1 MSRADVSLLTWIR
14 RWSWRGLHALS
25 GLQERLRRR
34 FTPAGRVL
42 LAGTFAAGLFG
53 VDTRQSLS
61 FQAFSLG
68 AALLLLAWLG
78 SLRRPRGIHANRQLP
93 RYATV
98 GEVCRY
104 RVEVEN
110 RGVRPAGGLTL
121 SEELPDPRP
130 SLEFFLNTPV
140 AGESRA
146 NPVDRLFTYPR
157 WHRLLQLGVRA
168 AASPA
173 RPLADLAPGSRQ
185 TVEMELTPRR
195 RGVLRLDALRIARS
209 EPLGLGWSAQRTA
222 PPQRLLVLPRRYP
235 VPPQR
240 PPGRRRLQPGGVSL
254 ASAVGDSREFIG
266 LRDYRPG
273 DSPRHIHW
281 AAWARSGEPVVKEY
295 QDEYFSR
302 QALILDSF
310 AGPRRE
316 ADFEAAVSVAASFV
330 EPLQGGDALLDLM
343 FVADRA
349 YTFTGGRGLISP
361 RGLLEVLAC
370 VGPGGEGGFD
380 SLGDAVLR
388 QASRLSACLCV
399 LLAWDGPRRALVAR
413 LRALGLPLR
422 VLVVGAPAPLEPGPM
437 ADRPDDLQRLDPARL
452 QQGLALL

>member
-1 MSRADVSLLTWIR
+1 MLTWIR
-14 RWSWRGLHALS
+14 HWSWRGLHALS

-68 AALLLLAWLG
+68 AALLVLAWLG
-78 SLRRPRGIHANRQLP
+78 SLRRPGGLHASRQLP

-98 GEVCRY
+98 GETCRY

-110 RGVRPAGGLTL
+110 RGARPARGLTL

-130 SLEFFLNTPV
+130 GLKTFLNTPV
-140 AGESRA
+140 SGEARV
-146 NPVDRLFTYPR
+146 NPVDRLFAYPR
-157 WHRLLQLGVRA
+157 WHRLLQRGVWA
-168 AASPA
+168 EAQPA
-173 RPLADLAPGSRQ
+173 RPLADLAPGTRQ
-185 TVEMELTPRR
+185 TVAMELTPLR
-195 RGVLRLDALRIARS
+195 RGVLRLEALRIARS
-209 EPLGLGWSAQRTA
+209 EPLGLGWNAQRSA
-222 PPQRLLVLPRRYP
+222 PAQRLLVLPRRYP

-310 AGPRRE
+310 ATPGRE
-316 ADFEAAVSVAASFV
+316 VDFEAAVSVAASFV

-361 RGLLEVLAC
+361 QGLLEVLAC
-370 VGPGGEGGFD
+370 VEPAGKGGVD
-380 SLGDAVLR
+380 SLSDAVLR
-388 QASRLSACLCV
+388 QAPRLSACLCV
-399 LLAWDGPRRALVAR
+399 LLAWDEPRRALAAR

-422 VLVVGAPAPLEPGPM
+422 VLVVGVPGPLEPGPM
-437 ADRPDDLQRLDPARL
+437 ADRPDNLQRLDPARL
-452 QQGLALL
+452 EQGLALL